1 MKVIVIATR
10 KQDAKPED
18 FEPHLDAEVKHA
30 LGMYR
35 DEAVREIYSRGD
47 GKGAIVVLECD
58 DVAHAERLMGGL
70 PLAAAG
76 LLSFEFYATK
86 PYRGIVQYA
95 E

>member
-10 KQDAKPED
+10 KPDAKPED
-18 FEPHLDAEVKHA
+18 FAPHLEAEVKHA

-35 DEAVREIYSRGD
+35 DESVREIYSRAD
-47 GKGAIVVLECD
+47 GKGAVVVLECE
-58 DVAHAERLMGGL
+58 DVAHAERLMAGL

-76 LLSFEFYATK
+76 LLSFQFYPTK

>member
-1 MKVIVIATR
+1 MKVVVIATR

-18 FEPHLDAEVKHA
+18 FAPHLEDEVKVA

-35 DEAVREIYSRGD
+35 DEYVREIYSRSD
-47 GKGAIVVLECD
+47 GKGAVVVLECND
-58 DVAHAERLMGGL
+58 IAHAEQLMAGL

-76 LLSFEFYATK
+76 LLSFEFYGTK

-95 E
+95 G

>member
-10 KQDAKPED
+10 KPEAKPED
-18 FEPHLDAEVKHA
+18 FAPHLENEVKVA

-35 DEAVREIYSRGD
+35 DEIVREIYSRSD
-47 GKGAIVVLECD
+47 GKGAVLVLECD
-58 DVAHAERLMGGL
+58 DLAHAEQLVAGL

-76 LLSFEFYATK
+76 LLTFEFYGTK

>member
-1 MKVIVIATR
+1 MKVVVIATR

-18 FEPHLDAEVKHA
+18 FAPHLDAEVKKA
-30 LGMYR
+30 LAMYR
-35 DEAVREIYSRGD
+35 EETVREIYSRAD
-47 GKGAIVVLECD
+47 GKGAIIVLECD
-58 DVAHAERLMGGL
+58 DVAHAERLMAGL

-76 LLSFEFYATK
+76 LLSFEFYGTK